1 LISESKNIINK
12 AHRKSTIKDHQSTF
26 LNPMFDF
33 LFEQY
38 KNYPTSEIIL
48 EVTAILFGLLSVW
61 YAKKDNIWVFPTGII
76 NTAIYVYLLWK
87 WSLLGDM
94 MINFYY
100 VVMSIYGWYH
110 WTRKKDDVV
119 EFPISRMTLSEKKW
133 SLVIFVLTV
142 GFVIAVYTFF
152 DKFTHWTS
160 YVDTIVTGIFF
171 VGMWLMA
178 RRKIENWIL
187 WIVGDIISIPMYFVK
202 GYSFTSIQYLIFTII
217 AIFGY
222 LEWKKTLQQ
231 KIT

>member
-1 LISESKNIINK
+1 
-12 AHRKSTIKDHQSTF
+12 
-26 LNPMFDF
+26 MFEF
-33 LFEQY
+33 LFNQY
-38 KNYPTSEIIL
+38 KDYPTYEIVL
-48 EVTAILFGLLSVW
+48 EITAIIFGLLSVW

-87 WSLLGDM
+87 WTLLGDM

-119 EFPISRMTLSEKKW
+119 EFPISRMNAYEKKV
-133 SLVIFVLTV
+133 SVLIFVLTIV
-142 GFVIAVYTFF
+142 FVVAVYRFF
-152 DKFTHWTS
+152 GKFTHWTS
-160 YVDTIVTGIFF
+160 YVDTLVTGIFF

-187 WIVGDIISIPMYFVK
+187 WIIGDIISIPMYFVK

-231 KIT
+231 KIV